1 VVRRPSIGCWV
12 AAIGLAGGGLARA
25 ADAALLDACTLLTS
39 AEISSV
45 LKLPVEAGTRADT
58 GYESDGSYSSSCIWT
73 VMTDK
78 QAALDPTAPM
88 GGKRFVI
95 LNAIRWP
102 AGSNRAGAYLE
113 AFREASR
120 KGDIDHTPQPKPF
133 GDEALWW
140 GDGLAVRR
148 GDIGFGI
155 SVFVAEKPEV
165 LESFE
170 EALAPLVLRHL

>member
-1 VVRRPSIGCWV
+1 MKRGPSIGCWV
-12 AAIGLAGGGLARA
+12 AAIALSSTGVAHA
-25 ADAALLDACTLLTS
+25 AQAALLDACSLLSS
-39 AEISSV
+39 AEIFSV
-45 LKLPVEAGTRADT
+45 LKLPVETGTRADA
-58 GYESDGSYSSSCIWT
+58 GFESDGSYSSSCIWT
-73 VMTDK
+73 VATEK
-78 QAALDPTAPM
+78 QPALDPTAPM

-102 AGSNRAGAYLE
+102 AGSDRAGAYLE

-120 KGDIDHTPQPKPF
+120 KGDIDHTPQPKRF

-148 GDIGFGI
+148 GDVGFGI